1 MQSSSVSTPFLI
13 GYFFFLLAYYF
24 FVLRKYNTLGFR
36 LFSLF
41 FFTAVAATY
50 WWYSSDRDLK
60 SIQQTG
66 VATEA
71 MVLKKTPE
79 SLQVRFTDQ
88 SGHVIERTQKGGISV
103 EEFAAVTEGQPAPIL
118 YTPRS
123 KTFYLTSSYQRQRRD
138 NIYLLVFPAVLFLI
152 GSGCWFFLRKYR
164 VHAREGSIYE
174 YVTDETGKVVLDDAA
189 SPLSRGLR
197 NYSTIG
203 KLFELFR
210 R

>member
-1 MQSSSVSTPFLI
+1 MGTPLLI
-13 GYFFFLLAYYF
+13 CYFVFLLAYYY

-41 FFTAVAATY
+41 FFTGCLACY
-50 WWYSSDRDLK
+50 WWYTSDRDLK

-66 VATEA
+66 IATNA
-71 MVLKKTPE
+71 VVLKKTAD

-88 SGHVIERTQKGGISV
+88 TGTVVERTQRGGISV
-103 EEFAAVTEGQPAPIL
+103 QELAAVTEEQPVPIL

-123 KTFYLTSSYQRQRRD
+123 QTFYLTTSYQRQLHD
-138 NIYLLVFPAVLFLI
+138 NVYLLAFPGLLFLI
-152 GSGCWFFLRKYR
+152 GSACWFFLRKYR
-164 VHAREGSIYE
+164 VRPREGSVYE

-189 SPLSRGLR
+189 SPLTRGLR
-197 NYSTIG
+197 NYTTFS
-203 KLFELFR
+203 KLFDLFR